1 MTLPALDTLV
11 TYPAGSVNG
20 SATVLHVE
28 LIPGG
33 RFAVLL
39 DETPCHPVDAG
50 WPDQG
55 PDRATLSWSGGS
67 AEIEHCVVAATDG
80 LALHLGGEIP
90 VRKGTEG
97 WAFVV
102 AHVVATAPPEGTVVT
117 VEVDERYRR
126 ALSIGHSGCHLA
138 SLALNAALADR
149 WSKDAAA
156 DDLGHSDFD
165 AAANATSRILE
176 RGSVDTYRLGKSLR
190 KKGFVVEGLAES
202 LPAIETRLNE
212 TLAGWVAA
220 DAGIRIDRE
229 GDRLTNRRYWVCSL
243 PQGEVRLACG
253 GTHPEST
260 GALGALRA
268 SLTIAEVE
276 GGLELTMETRAG

>member
-1 MTLPALDTLV
+1 MTLPAHDTSV
-11 TYPAGSVNG
+11 SYPAGSVNG
-20 SATVLHVE
+20 TATVLHVE
-28 LIPGG
+28 PVSGG

-39 DETPCHPVDAG
+39 DTTPCHPVDAG

-55 PDRATLSWSGGS
+55 PDRATLAWPGAS
-67 AEIEHCVVAATDG
+67 AAIEDCVVAATDG
-80 LALHLGGEIP
+80 LTLHLGGEIP

-102 AHVVATAPPEGTVVT
+102 AHLVETAPAEGAAVT
-117 VEVDERYRR
+117 VEVDEEYRR
-126 ALSIGHSGCHLA
+126 TISLGHSGCHLA

-149 WSKDAAA
+149 WSKDAAT
-156 DDLGHSDFD
+156 DGLGHPDFD

-190 KKGFVVEGLAES
+190 KKGFVVEGFAES
-202 LPAIETRLNE
+202 LPAIEARLNE
-212 TLAGWVAA
+212 TLAEWIAA

-229 GDRLTNRRYWVCSL
+229 GDGLTDRRSWVCSL

-268 SLTIAEVE
+268 TLALTEVE
-276 GGLELTMETRAG
+276 GGLELTMETRAD